1 MTDFKLALKP
11 AEAAKLMNVSLPTVY
26 AMINADDGF
35 PAIRIGSTG
44 RGIIIPTVSLIK
56 WLDEKSGGDGNLIFL
71 ERIYH
76 SVIGNQFA
84 DNSAMEVS
92 NG

>member
-1 MTDFKLALKP
+1 MSDFKLALKP
-11 AEAAKLMNVSLPTVY
+11 AEAARLMNVSLPTVY

-44 RGIIIPTVSLIK
+44 RGIIIPTISLAK

-71 ERIYH
+71 ERIYQ
-76 SVIGNQFA
+76 SVIDNRLAGN
-84 DNSAMEVS
+84 SSMEVS

>member
-1 MTDFKLALKP
+1 MSDFKLALKP

-35 PAIRIGSTG
+35 PAIRVGSTG
-44 RGIIIPTVSLIK
+44 RGIIIPTISLAK

-71 ERIYH
+71 ERIYQ
-76 SVIGNQFA
+76 SVIANRF
-84 DNSAMEVS
+84 
-92 NG
+92 NGKLSEDTCK